1 MAETKRVTGLKAR
14 AARIGAKAV
23 AAAAERVVV
32 AARDDVPGDVRVTRE
47 GATVVLSGR
56 NLRARS
62 MDDARL
68 RGFGLAAGD
77 GR

>member
-1 MAETKRVTGLKAR
+1 MTGLEAR
-14 AARIGAKAV
+14 AERVGIKAV
-23 AAAAERVVV
+23 AAVVERIVRAAQ
-32 AARDDVPGDVRVTRE
+32 DDVPRDVRVTRE
-47 GATVVLSGR
+47 GAAVVLSGR